1 MSFMLKEIHEQP
13 DVIGR
18 MVEAEQ
24 ENVAKLTAEI
34 EARDI
39 DFVLLAARGTSD
51 HAAIYGKYLLEIKN
65 SLPVGLADPST
76 FTLYNAKMKMDR
88 ALVIGI
94 SQSGQATDVAEYL
107 KRSKECGALTAS
119 ITNVPGSTLN
129 QISDYT
135 ILCHAGQE
143 KGVAATKT
151 YTSTLAALYLLSAS
165 LAHDVSQAKEQLLNC
180 AEAMRTALQIEGFC
194 QEKAERYRFMT
205 DGYVIGRGI
214 NYCTAKEAAL
224 KLAETNYVSML
235 AYSAADF
242 LHGPIAAVHENEAC
256 FLCAPPGKAF
266 STMVDMAARLN
277 ERNAEVAVISSEQEA
292 LSYAST
298 PFKLDVVVSEDLS
311 PMIYILPMQ
320 LLAYYL
326 AISRGLDPD
335 RPRGLSKVTLTR

>member
-13 DVIGR
+13 DVVGR
-18 MVEAEQ
+18 MVDAEQ
-24 ENVAKLTAEI
+24 ENVAKLVAEI
-34 EARDI
+34 ERRDI
-39 DFVLLAARGTSD
+39 DFVVMAARGTSD

-65 SLPVGLADPST
+65 SLPVGLADPSVY
-76 FTLYNAKMKMDR
+76 TLYSAKLKMDR
-88 ALVIGI
+88 GLVIGI

-107 KRSKECGALTAS
+107 EQSKQSGALTAA
-119 ITNVPGSTLN
+119 ITNVPGSTLS
-129 QISDYT
+129 QIADYT

-165 LAHDVSQAKEQLLNC
+165 LAHDVSHAKNQLLGC
-180 AEAMRTALQIEGFC
+180 AKAMRSALKIEQFC
-194 QEKAERYRFMT
+194 KDKAERYRFMQ
-205 DGYVIGRGI
+205 DGYVIGRGL
-214 NYCTAKEAAL
+214 NYCTALEAAL
-224 KLAETNYVSML
+224 KLAETSYVGML

-242 LHGPIAAVHENEAC
+242 LHGPIAAVYESEAC

-266 STMVDMAARLN
+266 STMVDMAARLS

-292 LSYAST
+292 LSYATT
-298 PFKLDVVVSEDLS
+298 PFKLDVSVDEELS
-311 PMIYILPMQ
+311 PLVYIMPAQ

-326 AISRGLDPD
+326 ALARGFDPD